1 MSDNILVFWIN
12 LKYNSSHTSIAAKN
26 RIHLSIEPSKLT
38 YLSNFS
44 YKSYR
49 KRAYSCLAKLF
60 RFALRILLENAFVFQ
75 KRQSGYFYSVIRNTN
90 PIFFIHPQP
99 PFYPSFEISID
110 LFMKRESSYAIP
122 LSKIYILGFL
132 EIIN

>member
-1 MSDNILVFWIN
+1 MSDNILAFWIN
-12 LKYNSSHTSIAAKN
+12 LKYNSSHAPIAIKN
-26 RIHLSIEPSKLT
+26 RILLSIQPSKLT
-38 YLSNFS
+38 HLSNFS
-44 YKSYR
+44 YKSCR
-49 KRAYSCLAKLF
+49 KRAYSCLAKVF

-75 KRQSGYFYSVIRNTN
+75 IRKSGYFYSVIRNNN
-90 PIFFIHPQP
+90 PTFFIQPQP

-110 LFMKRESSYAIP
+110 QFMKRESSYAIP